1 MLLWGVQVT
10 DVPRIPCIAH
20 LSVLRIVAASQSI
33 VACERLKGT
42 FMNDREKIAHRLA
55 LLQGVNLS
63 PTDLEAIVSE
73 LEDLDRVVAELET
86 FGQDTPWVAQQMQP
100 TGKKV

>member
-1 MLLWGVQVT
+1 
-10 DVPRIPCIAH
+10 
-20 LSVLRIVAASQSI
+20 
-33 VACERLKGT
+33 
-42 FMNDREKIAHRLA
+42 MNDREKIAHRLA

-86 FGQDTPWVAQQMQP
+86 FGQDTPGLRSKCNLQA
-100 TGKKV
+100 KKSDHGGYQ

>member
-1 MLLWGVQVT
+1 
-10 DVPRIPCIAH
+10 
-20 LSVLRIVAASQSI
+20 
-33 VACERLKGT
+33 
-42 FMNDREKIAHRLA
+42 MNDREKIAHRLA

-86 FGQDTPWVAQQMQP
+86 FGQDTPWVAQQTQP

>member
-1 MLLWGVQVT
+1 
-10 DVPRIPCIAH
+10 
-20 LSVLRIVAASQSI
+20 
-33 VACERLKGT
+33 
-42 FMNDREKIAHRLA
+42 MNDREKIAHRLA

-63 PTDLEAIVSE
+63 PK
-73 LEDLDRVVAELET
+73 DLDRVVAELET

>member
-1 MLLWGVQVT
+1 
-10 DVPRIPCIAH
+10 
-20 LSVLRIVAASQSI
+20 LSQRRSESS
-33 VACERLKGT
+33 ACEQLKGT

>member
-1 MLLWGVQVT
+1 
-10 DVPRIPCIAH
+10 
-20 LSVLRIVAASQSI
+20 
-33 VACERLKGT
+33 
-42 FMNDREKIAHRLA
+42 MNDREKIAHRLA
-55 LLQGVNLS
+55 LLQRVNLS
-63 PTDLEAIVSE
+63 PTDLEAIVGE

>member
-1 MLLWGVQVT
+1 
-10 DVPRIPCIAH
+10 
-20 LSVLRIVAASQSI
+20 
-33 VACERLKGT
+33 
-42 FMNDREKIAHRLA
+42 
-55 LLQGVNLS
+55 VNLS